1 MRIAAFQPDIP
12 QNLGALM
19 RISVCFGMPL
29 DVIEPCGFPFSS
41 KAVKKAAMDYAADAD
56 ITAHSNWEQFQANRA
71 SQQTVGRL
79 ILLTTKA
86 AKPCWSIDFHP
97 NDTLLLGRESA
108 GAPPEVHE
116 AADARILIPMPGG
129 GRSLNIAVSAGIV
142 VAEATR
148 QMSLNR

>member
-29 DVIEPCGFPFSS
+29 DVIEPCGFPFST

-56 ITAHSNWEQFQANRA
+56 ITAHPDWDQFQQSR
-71 SQQTVGRL
+71 TVGRL
-79 ILLTTKA
+79 VLLTTKA
-86 AKPCWSIDFHP
+86 AQPCWDFRFNP
-97 NDTLLLGRESA
+97 TDTLLLGRESA
-108 GAPPEVHE
+108 GAPKLVHE

-142 VAEATR
+142 AAEAIR
-148 QMSLNR
+148 QMGAA

>member
-29 DVIEPCGFPFSS
+29 DVIEPCGFPFST

-56 ITAHSNWEQFQANRA
+56 MTAHPNWEQFL
-71 SQQTVGRL
+71 SQRPGGRL

-86 AKPCWSIDFHP
+86 AVPCWDIEFHP
-97 NDTLLLGRESA
+97 DDTLLLGRESA
-108 GAPPEVHE
+108 GAPEEVHA

-142 VAEATR
+142 AAEATR
-148 QMSLNR
+148 QMSMNR